1 MTVSF
6 ILARTTPFRVGVFFN
21 ADENLAENPVAG
33 MDDVV
38 AMANTNEASS
48 GVAGAAGL
56 LEPLGTQGF
65 SLEFS
70 QLAC

>member
-1 MTVSF
+1 MTIYF

-33 MDDVV
+33 NDNIVG
-38 AMANTNEASS
+38 MADFNEASS
-48 GVAGAAGL
+48 GVGGAPGL